1 MIGATSAFPT
11 AVLYVLIKL
20 VTGKGIQ
27 FRITSKQ
34 TTDASDDKFA
44 YLYVFQWA
52 PLLIPPAVVFAT
64 NAVAIGVALG
74 KVVAFNGVW
83 ASREVRHA
91 ALGLLFNVWVIALLY
106 PFVLAV
112 LGPRGKKPTIMFIVL
127 PITFVAVATEYIDLH
142 SLLANFISF

>member
-44 YLYVFQWA
+44 YLCL
-52 PLLIPPAVVFAT
+52 PMGAV
-64 NAVAIGVALG
+64 IDPS
-74 KVVAFNGVW
+74 
-83 ASREVRHA
+83 SR
-91 ALGLLFNVWVIALLY
+91 GFCY
-106 PFVLAV
+106 
-112 LGPRGKKPTIMFIVL
+112 
-127 PITFVAVATEYIDLH
+127 
-142 SLLANFISF
+142 